1 MKYNIYCD
9 ESCHLQHDGN
19 DIMVIGGVFC
29 LKHKVGRIN
38 KDIRKLKEKYEG
50 EIFYLDAMKSPIKR
64 IQDKFRYQIIIR
76 MKLDKADQIEKEVF
90 DIVDKASKT
99 SVFFE
104 VNPQNMS

>member
-38 KDIRKLKEKYEG
+38 KDIRKLKEKYDIKNV
-50 EIFYLDAMKSPIKR
+50 EIKWHNVSNNK
-64 IQDKFRYQIIIR
+64 
-76 MKLDKADQIEKEVF
+76 EKKWIF
-90 DIVDKASKT
+90 IANCLS
-99 SVFFE
+99 
-104 VNPQNMS
+104 NYI